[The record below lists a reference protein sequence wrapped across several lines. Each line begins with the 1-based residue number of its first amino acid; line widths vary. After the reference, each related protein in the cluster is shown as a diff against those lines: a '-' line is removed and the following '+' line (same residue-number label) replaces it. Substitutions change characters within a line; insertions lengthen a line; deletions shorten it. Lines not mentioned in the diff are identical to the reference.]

1 MKAFGYLA
9 HRTAVC
15 EGCGWRLPTA
25 SDPVIVWG
33 HSLDGLDY
41 APYCEPCVSKLRL
54 TVVERVVVGEQWC
67 PPPPHRCSGCGCALP
82 APDDGGWVRGALT
95 GAGLVCMCNDCLVRR
110 GLPIAATFRSESSD
124 VPVSLDE
131 RPREGGQD
139 ASMLVGVL
147 SDTHGALDPA
157 ILELFAACDHIV
169 CAGDIEDAT
178 ILERLG
184 SLAPVTGVCGNCDG
198 GGDLGRLPAS
208 ATVTLGGVTVHVR
221 HDIETTKAL
230 DGAVLAKMREAGHG
244 AVIGG
249 HTHVPWVS
257 REDGILFLNPG
268 SASLCRQG
276 VQRSVALL
284 RIEDGCCEA
293 EIRELGWDVLL

>member
-9 HRTAVC
+9 HRSAVC
-15 EGCGWRLPTA
+15 EGCGRRLPTA

-41 APYCEPCVSKLRL
+41 ASYCEACVRKLRV

-67 PPPPHRCSGCGCALP
+67 PPPPHRCSGCGRPLP
-82 APDDGGWVRGALT
+82 APDDGGCVHGALT
-95 GAGLVCMCNDCLVRR
+95 GAGLVCLCSDCRLRR
-110 GLPIAATFRSESSD
+110 GLAAAATFR
-124 VPVSLDE
+124 PE
-131 RPREGGQD
+131 RPDQPAPSGELAREVGPEEPL
-139 ASMLVGVL
+139 LVGVL
-147 SDTHGALDPA
+147 SDTHGTLDPA
-157 ILELFAACDHIV
+157 ILELFAACHHIV
-169 CAGDIEDAT
+169 HAGDIEDAT

-184 SLAPVTGVCGNCDG
+184 ALAPVTAVYGNCDG

-208 ATVTLGGVTVHVR
+208 ATVTLGGVMVHMR
-221 HDIETTKAL
+221 HSIAMVESL
-230 DGAVLAKMREAGHG
+230 DGAVLETMRQAGIG
-244 AVIGG
+244 VVIGG

-268 SASLCRQG
+268 SASLCREG

-284 RIEDGCCEA
+284 RIEERRCEA
-293 EIRELGWDVLL
+293 EIRELGWDMLL